1 MDDFERKGIGPRR
14 PTRLGDFSGLK
25 VEVDPLSSALVM
37 VVKCV
42 EAYLAMVMI
51 TLHPKKTIDLRKG
64 RFKRYI
70 LQLKKETTLV
80 DLKLQQH
87 A

>member
-42 EAYLAMVMI
+42 EAYLAMVWVG
-51 TLHPKKTIDLRKG
+51 PNSGLRLTPP
-64 RFKRYI
+64 R
-70 LQLKKETTLV
+70 QP
-80 DLKLQQH
+80 
-87 A
+87 